1 MNISELKNKLTE
13 LELNGYGNL
22 EIAVFNYNKERYEI
36 VDGLNLGEL
45 NEDRDNLKDKSD
57 SPNVVEICF

>member
-22 EIAVFNYNKERYEI
+22 EIAVFNHNKERYEI
-36 VDGLNLGEL
+36 VGGLSLGEL
-45 NEDRDNLKDKSD
+45 NEDRDSLKNKSD
-57 SPNVVEICF
+57 SPNVVEIYL